1 MNNALTIRN
10 LYGGYKGNELFQ
22 NFNLDV
28 PKGQFT
34 ALVGPNGSGKSTL
47 FRMILKGL
55 KKKSGQILVQGN
67 EIDNIRQIDL
77 AKLVA
82 FIPQYYIFPE
92 GFSVRQ
98 VISMSDFAGRTCNDD
113 EIDSAL
119 KTAGI
124 EGLGDRMAN
133 EISGGEAQLVM
144 LCRAICC
151 KTKLIL
157 MDEPTS
163 NLDINR
169 QSQLLK
175 AAKKL
180 TEEEGKTVFCAIH
193 DLNSALNHA
202 NWCHVLDAGKLYA
215 SGTPN
220 EVFNENMLQ
229 DVFHSDAQI
238 FTEPISGRRI
248 IIA

>member
-133 EISGGEAQLVM
+133 EISGGEAQLDRKSV
-144 LCRAICC
+144 
-151 KTKLIL
+151 
-157 MDEPTS
+157 
-163 NLDINR
+163 
-169 QSQLLK
+169 
-175 AAKKL
+175 
-180 TEEEGKTVFCAIH
+180 V
-193 DLNSALNHA
+193 
-202 NWCHVLDAGKLYA
+202 
-215 SGTPN
+215 
-220 EVFNENMLQ
+220 
-229 DVFHSDAQI
+229 
-238 FTEPISGRRI
+238 
-248 IIA
+248 